1 MKKVVSYSELR
12 DRRRCPYKGYL
23 NYDRRLSPVVKSP
36 GFREGSIIDAG
47 LNALYNDW
55 PAYNYDV
62 MLAAMREAERK
73 ESERIAAKATLFEEE
88 WQVIREKAELL
99 EQIAAFYVD
108 FARANDNFDDV
119 ITTQLEGRV
128 PVLAPNGRASTRY
141 DYQFKADGLVV
152 IDGRLW
158 LLENKAW
165 KTIDSDSI
173 GMLSMDEQCG
183 WYLWGLDQM
192 IKRGLVSDT
201 VARAVVDYGC
211 PVGVLYN
218 IIRKKMPSI
227 PNWNKGKTVKNKAT
241 GEELYI
247 PGPTSVDK
255 SVDTTHAV
263 YLATL
268 LERGQDPADYAEMLD
283 MLQAKGDTFHV
294 RETVYRN
301 ADELEEIGQSIYAA
315 TRFLSDGFRFRV
327 VDRTCSQCAYKPLCL
342 ERSDELESQGYYVR
356 ERVREQYEEL
366 EEVAA

>member
-36 GFREGSIIDAG
+36 GFREGSIFDAG

-55 PAYNYDV
+55 PAYNYET
-62 MLAAMREAERK
+62 MLAAMRVEERK
-73 ESERIAAKATLFEEE
+73 ESERIAAKTTLFEEE
-88 WQVIREKAELL
+88 WQVIREKAEVL

-108 FARANDNFDDV
+108 FARENDNFDDV

-128 PVLAPNGRASTRY
+128 PVISPNGYASTRY

-152 IDGRLW
+152 IDGQLW

-165 KTIDSDSI
+165 KTIDSASI
-173 GMLSMDEQCG
+173 GLLAMDEQCG
-183 WYLWGLDQM
+183 WYLWGLTQQ
-192 IKRGLVSDT
+192 IKRGTASPT
-201 VARAVVDYGC
+201 VMAAVAKYGM

-218 IIRKKMPSI
+218 VIRKKMPVV
-227 PNWNKGKTVKNKAT
+227 PKLLAKGGTSQDKAQ
-241 GEELYI
+241 
-247 PGPTSVDK
+247 
-255 SVDTTHAV
+255 DTTHAV

-268 LERGQDPADYAEMLD
+268 LERGQDPADYAEMLEL
-283 MLQAKGDTFHV
+283 LQAKGDTFHV

-315 TRFLSDGFRFRV
+315 TRFLSDGFRFRI

-342 ERSDELESQGYYVR
+342 ERSDELESQAYYVR
-356 ERVREQYEEL
+356 ERTREQYEEIQ
-366 EEVAA
+366 EVAA